1 MGKTEISDVS
11 SCIPSDKLFI
21 AFWNVENLFDAES
34 ADRPEKLRRM
44 IGKDLTGW
52 NDALLDSKLGQLS
65 KIIRSMNSGA
75 GPDILGVC
83 EAENRN
89 VLIKLTKKIFSEG
102 GRKYQV
108 AHADASDN
116 RGVDVAFLYDPNIAG
131 TSPDKM
137 FQHWI
142 IKRYATREL
151 FQVNFAIDGRTIV
164 VVGNHWPARSAGQY
178 ESEPYRMTAG
188 ETLSYYIERIQQ
200 ELGDDVAI
208 IVLGDFN
215 DEPFSRSIT
224 EYALSLN
231 DRRRMTEGK
240 NPYLLNLMWPILA
253 SGAGSYV
260 YEGQW
265 YMLDQIMVSRG
276 VVNGNCGWQLQGD
289 AQIEAV
295 TLMSYPKKIGPRRFG
310 IKSSERDT
318 AGFSDHYPV
327 SVTLQRKK

>member
-137 FQHWI
+137 
-142 IKRYATREL
+142 
-151 FQVNFAIDGRTIV
+151 
-164 VVGNHWPARSAGQY
+164 
-178 ESEPYRMTAG
+178 
-188 ETLSYYIERIQQ
+188 
-200 ELGDDVAI
+200 
-208 IVLGDFN
+208 
-215 DEPFSRSIT
+215 
-224 EYALSLN
+224 
-231 DRRRMTEGK
+231 
-240 NPYLLNLMWPILA
+240 
-253 SGAGSYV
+253 
-260 YEGQW
+260 
-265 YMLDQIMVSRG
+265 
-276 VVNGNCGWQLQGD
+276 
-289 AQIEAV
+289 
-295 TLMSYPKKIGPRRFG
+295 
-310 IKSSERDT
+310 
-318 AGFSDHYPV
+318 
-327 SVTLQRKK
+327 